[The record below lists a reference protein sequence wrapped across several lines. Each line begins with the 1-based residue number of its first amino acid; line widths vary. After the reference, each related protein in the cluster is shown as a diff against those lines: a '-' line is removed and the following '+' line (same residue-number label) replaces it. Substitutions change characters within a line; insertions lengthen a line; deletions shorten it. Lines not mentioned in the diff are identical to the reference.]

1 MAGCRLFPVAAGR
14 SLRTDVVPKRMAGE
28 MNMRILTKR
37 SWIAVLFIALPV
49 AGIYL
54 LATGAVS
61 LLTPDQQGYRFY
73 EQSKYSEAAEYF
85 VDPLWKGIALFKQ
98 GEFKNAA
105 GVFAGFDTAESAF
118 NHGNALVMQGQ
129 YAGAA
134 ERYARALELSPEWED
149 ARINREIALA
159 RAAMLKREGG
169 DMTGGMLEA
178 DEIVFSKGKSP
189 PSAGEEQIEGGEK
202 ISDAEQRA
210 VWLRHVQTKPADF
223 LQAKFAYQHAM
234 RPALDNE
241 QEVTQ

>member
-1 MAGCRLFPVAAGR
+1 
-14 SLRTDVVPKRMAGE
+14 

-37 SWIAVLFIALPV
+37 SWIAVLVIAVPV
-49 AGIYL
+49 AGIYS
-54 LATGAVS
+54 LAPGARS

-73 EQSKYSEAAEYF
+73 EQGKYLEAAEHF
-85 VDPLWKGIALFKQ
+85 ADPLWKGIALFRQ
-98 GEFKNAA
+98 GEFEQSAS
-105 GVFAGFDTAESAF
+105 VFAGYDTAESAF
-118 NHGNALVMQGQ
+118 NHGNALVMQGK
-129 YAGAA
+129 YEGAA

-149 ARINREIALA
+149 ATINREIALA

-189 PSAGEEQIEGGEK
+189 PSAGEEQIEGGGK

-223 LQAKFAYQHAM
+223 LQAKFAYQYAM
-234 RPALDNE
+234 RPLQDSA